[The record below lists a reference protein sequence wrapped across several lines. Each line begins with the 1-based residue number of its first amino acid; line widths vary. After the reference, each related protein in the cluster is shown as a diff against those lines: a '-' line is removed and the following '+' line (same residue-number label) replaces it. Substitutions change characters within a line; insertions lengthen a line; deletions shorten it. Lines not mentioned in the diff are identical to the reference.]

1 MQRPENSL
9 AISHIYTVKGKTR
22 SGNLSFVEIDVTLA
36 GKDSKSELL
45 MRFIGSLIFN
55 LMYELDVLT

>member
-9 AISHIYTVKGKTR
+9 AISHIYIVKGKTR
-22 SGNLSFVEIDVTLA
+22 SGNLFFVEIDVTLA
-36 GKDSKSELL
+36 GKDSKSKLL

-55 LMYELDVLT
+55 VMY

>member
-9 AISHIYTVKGKTR
+9 VIRHIYTVKGKTR
-22 SGNLSFVEIDVTLA
+22 SGNLFFVEIDVTLA

-55 LMYELDVLT
+55 VMY